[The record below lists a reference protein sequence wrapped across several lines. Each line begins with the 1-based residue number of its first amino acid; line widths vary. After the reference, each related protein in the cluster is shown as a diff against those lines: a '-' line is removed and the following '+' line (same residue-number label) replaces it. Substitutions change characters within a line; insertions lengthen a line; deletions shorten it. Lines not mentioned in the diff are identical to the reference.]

1 MKQLK
6 EVFID
11 DNAIIKNLNLLYNT
25 DFVEILGTLTDD
37 EINLIDDYLVFMY
50 GDKFI
55 YPKISDM
62 ITDENF
68 INKICYWIKNK
79 YFSQWKILKN
89 ELEKDFNTSENINLK
104 INETELN
111 TSKGT
116 NSTNSTNDSLIYGF
130 DSTEGKKD
138 ASNTE
143 VNENSDN
150 SENNRTYER
159 IESGKNS
166 SIDELENRKNY
177 INFNRQNN
185 LIECIL
191 NDIAL
196 TICYTIY

>member
-25 DFVEILGTLTDD
+25 DFVEILGTLTDK

-89 ELEKDFNTSENINLK
+89 ELEKDFNTSENINVK

-116 NSTNSTNDSLIYGF
+116 NTINSTNENLIYGF

-166 SIDELENRKNY
+166 SLDELENRKNY